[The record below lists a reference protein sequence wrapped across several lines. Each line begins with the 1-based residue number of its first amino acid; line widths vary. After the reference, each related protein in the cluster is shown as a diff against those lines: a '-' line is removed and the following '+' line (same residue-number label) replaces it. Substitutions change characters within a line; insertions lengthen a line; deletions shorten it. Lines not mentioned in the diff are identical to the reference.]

1 MSENI
6 CHKLKVFGIFSVC
19 YNITHLS
26 VTYIDYTIQHN
37 LSCIGVV
44 GLDEGWMTKGFKRCL
59 RGNPTR
65 GTMQRMEEGMSL
77 ALLSEDQQ

>member
-6 CHKLKVFGIFSVC
+6 CHKLKVFGIFCVC

-26 VTYIDYTIQHN
+26 VTLITQFQHN